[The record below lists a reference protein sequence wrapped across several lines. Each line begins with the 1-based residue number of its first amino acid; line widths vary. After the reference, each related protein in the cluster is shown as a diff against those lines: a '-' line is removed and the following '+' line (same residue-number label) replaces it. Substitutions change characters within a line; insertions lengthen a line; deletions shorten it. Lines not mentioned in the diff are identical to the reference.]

1 MELGLATAVTQTA
14 AQCKQLRD
22 GKKGLSYILSRGEH
36 EIILPNSRKGGI
48 LSDQNSGAK

>member
-1 MELGLATAVTQTA
+1 MELGLATAVTPDKAA

-36 EIILPNSRKGGI
+36 EIIAQFPKRRDSV
-48 LSDQNSGAK
+48 